1 MTVIIVSVI
10 DILLLVFFDVAD
22 EDRSVLAANATCF
35 DKKIF
40 SNTSYHLF
48 GSPLSAKSGAF

>member
-10 DILLLVFFDVAD
+10 DILLLVFSDVAD
-22 EDRSVLAANATCF
+22 ENRNILAANATCF

-40 SNTSYHLF
+40 SNTSCHLF
-48 GSPLSAKSGAF
+48 GTPLSAKSGAF

>member
-1 MTVIIVSVI
+1 MTVIIVSVT

-22 EDRSVLAANATCF
+22 VNRNVLAANATCF
-35 DKKIF
+35 DKKIL

-48 GSPLSAKSGAF
+48 GTHLSANSGAF